1 MTSEVYAKIEE
12 KNLRESQEIKKEF
25 IKQKHH
31 KQFEPRKLRN
41 KIEKICR
48 KTDIALMRQNKT
60 DQKIRSSARYIKS
73 NANNYSKRRGIT
85 EFE

>member
-1 MTSEVYAKIEE
+1 MKK
-12 KNLRESQEIKKEF
+12 KNPDKTKKEF

-48 KTDIALMRQNKT
+48 KTDIALMPPNKT
-60 DQKIRSSARYIKS
+60 DQKTRSSAQYIKS
-73 NANNYSKRRGIT
+73 NGNNYRKRSGIT
-85 EFE
+85 EIE